1 MSAAR
6 FPRAAKT
13 PKREKSLPDPAEQKI
28 VELTQQLTEAKQER
42 DRLNQEARKSAEK
55 RNEYH
60 EQIKQLQTEVREL
73 KEKRDEANLQ
83 VQILKAAREKA
94 KAQRKEKCEQ
104 IMKLRE
110 RVKPLSERK
119 PQARQDDLDKKIQ
132 NLEWRI
138 QTSSLSIQEE
148 KALVEQ
154 VKTLETQRATYKQ
167 LRELEDK
174 LLELQTEKKALGTQA
189 RLKHDELSQLAN
201 QSQNFHEQLVEI
213 LSRTATLRQ
222 NADETHRKFM
232 ELRQKADEIHEK
244 CVEIQRQIKSLKE
257 ELHRKEKQQYAEKGK
272 MFREE
277 ATAKAR
283 EKMKRGEKLTWDEF
297 KLVTA
302 DEETTEHERTHIHNI
317 KVPENTHHK
326 TGRSSLAARDAS
338 SPERT
343 LVLCVDRDDDLGS
356 KAGIKTPL
364 IGREENIN
372 AAVSLALKDP
382 EEPDAN
388 AIFEAVRIYD
398 RFKEGSSEQE
408 PKNECQIATIAGS
421 DLGDVG
427 ADKTLVAELNQILT
441 DFRASEVIL
450 VTDGFADEAI
460 LPLVQSRVPVSSVRR
475 ITVRHSES
483 IEETVWL
490 FSRYMKILFENP
502 RYSRIVLGLPGVLLI
517 ILGILYM
524 LNWIGY
530 SWIAF
535 LIVLGGAFVI

>member
-1 MSAAR
+1 M
-6 FPRAAKT
+6 
-13 PKREKSLPDPAEQKI
+13 
-28 VELTQQLTEAKQER
+28 
-42 DRLNQEARKSAEK
+42 
-55 RNEYH
+55 
-60 EQIKQLQTEVREL
+60 
-73 KEKRDEANLQ
+73 
-83 VQILKAAREKA
+83 
-94 KAQRKEKCEQ
+94 
-104 IMKLRE
+104 
-110 RVKPLSERK
+110 
-119 PQARQDDLDKKIQ
+119 
-132 NLEWRI
+132 
-138 QTSSLSIQEE
+138 
-148 KALVEQ
+148 
-154 VKTLETQRATYKQ
+154 
-167 LRELEDK
+167 
-174 LLELQTEKKALGTQA
+174 
-189 RLKHDELSQLAN
+189 
-201 QSQNFHEQLVEI
+201 
-213 LSRTATLRQ
+213 
-222 NADETHRKFM
+222 
-232 ELRQKADEIHEK
+232 
-244 CVEIQRQIKSLKE
+244 
-257 ELHRKEKQQYAEKGK
+257 
-272 MFREE
+272 
-277 ATAKAR
+277 
-283 EKMKRGEKLTWDEF
+283 
-297 KLVTA
+297 
-302 DEETTEHERTHIHNI
+302 
-317 KVPENTHHK
+317 PENTHHK

-408 PKNECQIATIAGS
+408 SKNECQIATIAGS

-535 LIVLGGAFVI
+535 LIVLGGAFVIKGFMLDKAAHNLYIWIREYSPPPFPVLIAGFAAMAGFLLMTLGVYQGGFQASNVIGTLDPAPRLPPEWLAVLPRIFGEFFSQSIVLIVIGVCVVLSGRAIRWFFEHDSRLFRTVVIVVVVGWSSQIFYEASQILITPTLSYERLVIGIVIGIFLTIASFFITMALHRKYNSFFQEKETEAEES